1 MPTMMQTPDIFSN
14 IAAKDYLSVLRG
26 KEPDYQAVLNF
37 LNFKKADV
45 AKAVEI
51 PLNCVRWDAKMS
63 PELAERVAEWA
74 NLLNLVAGH
83 FGGDTKKTAIWFS
96 TENPMLGNVAP
107 RDMIKVGR
115 YGKLLK
121 FVLNALSGNRS

>member
-1 MPTMMQTPDIFSN
+1 MPMMTQAQDIFSN
-14 IAAKDYLSVLRG
+14 IAAKDYMAVFQG
-26 KEPDYQAVLNF
+26 KKPDYQAVLNF

-51 PLNCVRWDAKMS
+51 PLNSVRWDVKMS

-83 FGGDTKKTAIWFS
+83 FGGDTKKTVIWFS
-96 TENPMLGNVAP
+96 AENPMLGNVAP
-107 RDMIKVGR
+107 RDMIKMGR
-115 YGKLLK
+115 YSKLLK
-121 FVLNALSGNRS
+121 FVLNALSGNRG